1 MGLIE
6 STSINQYI
14 RLDLN
19 YLHLTIKMLTNPSE
33 KYTPFPQLYLPNRKW
48 PNKALTK
55 PPRWLSTDLRDGN
68 QALAQPMDAA
78 AKLRYFQFLLQL
90 GYKEIEIS
98 YPSASATEYDFTRQL
113 ITTGA
118 IPDDVTIQVM
128 APCREDL
135 IRRTIEAVRGARSV
149 ILHIHVSTSDCFRE
163 VVFNLTEREMIDL
176 AVRCTE
182 LIRSLTKDSPD
193 PEMAQTEWTLE
204 FTPENFQDTSV
215 EFGLSICEA
224 VKSVWQPSVQN
235 QIIFNLTS
243 TVEVAMPNV
252 FADQVEFF
260 CDHITQRDKVCVSLH
275 NHNDRGCAVATAEM
289 SQLAGA
295 DRVEGCLFG
304 NGERTGNVDL
314 VTLALNLYTQGVH
327 PGINFGDINAVV
339 DLVEELTKIP
349 VHSRAPYAGKFVFCT
364 FTGTHQ
370 DAIRKGYK
378 RRAASEQKLGRSTKW
393 RMPYLPMDPV
403 DLGRK
408 HEAIIRLNAQSG
420 KGGIAWYVNDVFGI
434 DLPRELE
441 IDFTRV
447 VKAYANEKALEIT
460 HEMIEDLFRERYMPS
475 TSREPGCLSSN
486 MAGQKRDNRS
496 LDRDADGYTE
506 GGPVRPPSNGHVQ
519 TDGYPAGERGE
530 AQKLDEDIWPRVE
543 AAVKKFGFNF
553 EILDHALQVID
564 SGEELVE
571 ATRSAAFVKV
581 APQCS
586 LAPVWG
592 VAIAE
597 DPVSAALHAVL
608 GAWEKHTLRA
618 ESEA

>member
-1 MGLIE
+1 MYKDIVQDKSIYIANWT
-6 STSINQYI
+6 STILQF
-14 RLDLN
+14 
-19 YLHLTIKMLTNPSE
+19 KMLINPLE

-68 QALAQPMDAA
+68 QALAQPMDGA
-78 AKLRYFQFLLQL
+78 AKLRYFHFLLQL
-90 GYKEIEIS
+90 GYKEIEVS

-135 IRRTIEAVRGARSV
+135 IRKTIESVRGAKSV

-163 VVFNLTEREMIDL
+163 IVFNLTEKQMIDL
-176 AVRCTE
+176 AVRCTK

-193 PEMAQTEWTLE
+193 PEMRQTEWTLE

-215 EFGLSICEA
+215 DFGLNICEA
-224 VKSVWQPSVQN
+224 VKGVWEPSVSN

-260 CDHITQRDKVCVSLH
+260 CDHITEREKVCVSLH

-327 PGINFGDINAVV
+327 PGLNFGDINAVV

-378 RRAASEQKLGRSTKW
+378 RRAAIEQKLGRSTKW

-441 IDFTRV
+441 VDFTRV
-447 VKAYANEKALEIT
+447 VKGYANEMALEIT

-475 TSREPGCLSSN
+475 TSREAGCSSGTS
-486 MAGQKRDNRS
+486 AGRKDEPENGS
-496 LDRDADGYTE
+496 SEGDRHGYIE

-519 TDGYPAGERGE
+519 TDGYPGAEP
-530 AQKLDEDIWPRVE
+530 QKLDDNIWPKVE
-543 AAVKKFGFNF
+543 GAVKKFGFNF
-553 EILDHALQVID
+553 EILDSVLQAID

-571 ATRSAAFVKV
+571 ATRYAAFVKV

-586 LAPVWG
+586 MAPIWG

-597 DPVSAALHAVL
+597 EPVSAALQAVI
-608 GAWEKHTLRA
+608 GAWEKYTARA
-618 ESEA
+618 ESPEI